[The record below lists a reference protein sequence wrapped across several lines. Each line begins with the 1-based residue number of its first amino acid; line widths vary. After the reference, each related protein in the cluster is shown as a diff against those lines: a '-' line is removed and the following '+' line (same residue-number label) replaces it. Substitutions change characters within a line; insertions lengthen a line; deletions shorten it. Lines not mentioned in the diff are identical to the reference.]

1 MTNDYERINF
11 WKTEVEK
18 LPNNTQQQK
27 SQETKTEQIKE
38 TEKKTVNEKV
48 ESA

>member
-18 LPNNTQQQK
+18 LPSNTQQQK
-27 SQETKTEQIKE
+27 SQDIKTEQIKE
-38 TEKKTVNEKV
+38 TEKTPVNEKF